1 MDISI
6 VVPALKDGKFIWVT
20 WEYQRRS
27 IELAKAFD
35 AELFVI
41 ERKGIFRYLKCLC
54 RTFSVVK
61 KTKPDVFFVQ
71 NPSMILAVFSVLFI
85 KPLFSIPVIID
96 RHSNF
101 LLTPKKRF
109 WYKECL
115 FNFLSYITI
124 RYADLTIL
132 TNSDLAHVVRVLGG
146 KPIVLPD
153 KLPHLSQTKK
163 KNYDE
168 KNKLLVISSFAEDEP
183 IEEILQ
189 ACGKD
194 DMSSFAVFMSGNST
208 KLINSLQEIPPNLV
222 LTGYLSEDDF
232 VDLLFQVDVVMVL
245 TKTEYTL
252 LCGCYEAIS
261 AEKPLITSNSAVL
274 RQLFTGAMFVENTP
288 DSIADGVRRIFDEL
302 SEHKFYSLAMKKEL
316 TQKWNEQFE
325 DVKKIVYDIKTKRTP
340 KSKQ

>member
-1 MDISI
+1 MVI
-6 VVPALKDGKFIWVT
+6 PALKCENKYIWVT

-35 AELFVI
+35 AELFLI
-41 ERKGIFRYLKCLC
+41 ERKDIFRYVRCLC
-54 RTFSVVK
+54 KTFSVVK
-61 KTKPDVFFVQ
+61 ESRPNILFVQ
-71 NPSMILAVFSVLFI
+71 NPSMILAVFSVLLI

-109 WYKECL
+109 WFKECL

-153 KLPHLSQTKK
+153 KFPHLSQVK
-163 KNYDE
+163 KNNFNK

-189 ACGKD
+189 ACCKD
-194 DMSSFAVFMSGNST
+194 GMSTFTVFMSGNST
-208 KLINSLQEIPPNLV
+208 KVIDSLHVIPANLV
-222 LTGYLSEDDF
+222 LTGYLSDDDF
-232 VDLLFQVDVVMVL
+232 VDLLFQVDAVMVL

-261 AEKPLITSNSAVL
+261 AEKPLITTNSAVL

-302 SEHKFYSLAMKKEL
+302 PKHKSNSQAMKKEL

-325 DVKKIVYDIKTKRTP
+325 DAKKIIYDINLKWTDDTA
-340 KSKQ
+340 QL